1 MKYTLIFV
9 LLWLSSYSVAQKYS
23 IDNLN
28 KANGLSSNYVNDIV
42 QDRNGFIW
50 IATEAGLDRFDGRNF
65 TNYNITN
72 SNLQDATIS
81 ALLYDEEENL
91 LWIGTKANL
100 SILDCTTSKIR
111 NYAELDGVHL
121 SNIVHLARS
130 KDNKIWITNYYDGIV
145 CYDKVKKQATHY
157 SSKEIKGLVNDNWCS
172 FDDGKGNVYI
182 GHTDKGLSIINR
194 ATNNLRHYCNDPK
207 NTKSLP
213 GNTVFTINSDR
224 QGNIWVGTN
233 QGLALFNP
241 HKNEFI
247 NFKHNPNNPFSLV
260 GNQIYS
266 IREMND
272 GSIWITADIGG
283 ISILDLYE
291 IDHTKPELVRFR
303 NILHDTGEFSLSSG
317 NIRSLLQDSFGNIW
331 IGNFSRGLDFISHIP
346 TPFHVLAYNHTIEP
360 KLGKGKSVWGIYA
373 DNKDQIWV
381 GSENEVAFYKKN
393 KLQQRYDLTPYHG
406 KYSSPIFSIAEDGEE
421 NMFFGMMEDGLI
433 KLDNITKQI
442 RRIDSEFGNL
452 DVITFFEENK
462 EKIWIGTRNGIYIYS
477 NGKLEKESRI
487 SNQLTAQSVYGIRRD
502 KQGKLWV
509 GTYGAGI
516 FVFDIKGKLTQHL
529 SMQQGFFSNA
539 ISHLLMDSRGGLWAA
554 SRDAGLGYIPD
565 TKSPRIFHK
574 YGVNEG
580 LRSLFIRAIQE
591 DKSGNIW
598 FSSDN
603 GISCWNRTSH
613 KISNYDNYDGIPIG
627 NFIDGSVA
635 LATDGTIYFGSLNGV
650 CYFNPEDVIVKHP
663 ISKIQII
670 DCRDISTEKKRNG
683 ELLPFSEGNNIDLK
697 YNQNSF
703 RISFVIPDYAQSQ
716 KVEYSYMMDGLQE
729 VWPNT
734 LEDNQVTFRN
744 ISPGTYVFRVKA
756 RLKNQDWDEENIATL
771 NIRVSPPL
779 WLSVY
784 AKVIYLLVVFL
795 IIYLV
800 IRSYKK
806 RLKLKSFRE
815 IERKNIL
822 NEQNLNQE
830 RIGFY
835 TNITHELRTPLTL
848 ILGPL
853 EDLTKDRQLPA
864 HYAPKIN
871 SIHASAL
878 QLLNLINQLLE
889 FRKTETQNRKLVVAK
904 RDISNLVTEIGLYY
918 VELNR
923 NPDLKFNIQVN
934 TEQTIIYVDAE
945 IVTIILNNLLSNAI
959 KYTPKG
965 EISITLSSIYEN
977 GDSFTEIKVSDTGH
991 GIAPDALPYIF
1002 DRYFQAK
1009 SKYQIS
1015 GTGIGLSIVKSL
1027 VELHEGTINV
1037 ESEIEKGTIFTFRL
1051 LTENTYNL
1059 IPDDNGYS
1067 RSTLSI
1073 TEEDTVSDSLMILV
1087 VEDNTQICE
1096 YISSSL
1102 SQDYLIITAENG
1114 KTGLLQAQE
1123 KVPNIIISDVLM
1135 PEMDGIE
1142 FCRLVK
1148 NDIRTCHIPVI
1159 LLTAMDSIFDK
1170 EKGYESGADSYITKP
1185 FSISLLKGRIQ
1196 NILDNRHRVAGQLIS
1211 SDLKG
1216 SNSIKKGLPNP
1227 LDEEFLSK
1235 LKSFILENIDTPQL
1249 DVPLLA
1255 NKINMS
1261 YSAFYRKTKALT
1273 GLSPNE
1279 FIRKTKIK
1287 KSTELLI
1294 SGPYNISEVAY
1305 MTGFNDVP
1313 YFRRCFKEEYGM
1325 TPSDY
1330 IKKMTI

>member
-1 MKYTLIFV
+1 MKYILISLFF
-9 LLWLSSYSVAQKYS
+9 LLCTYSTAQKFS
-23 IDNLN
+23 INNLN
-28 KANGLSSNYVNDIV
+28 KTNGLSSNYVNDIV
-42 QDRNGFIW
+42 QDQQGFIW
-50 IATEAGLDRFDGRNF
+50 IATEAGLDRFDGKNF
-65 TNYNITN
+65 TNYNTTN
-72 SNLQDATIS
+72 SNLCDATIK
-81 ALLYDEEENL
+81 ALLYDQEENL

-100 SILDCTTSKIR
+100 SILDCSTSKIR
-111 NYAELDGVHL
+111 NYKDFNGIPLC
-121 SNIVHLARS
+121 NIVHLAHS
-130 KDNKIWITNYYDGIV
+130 KDNKIWITNYYGGIV
-145 CYDKVKKQATHY
+145 CYDKIKKHATHY
-157 SSKEIKGLVNDNWCS
+157 SSKTIKGLINDNWCT
-172 FDDGKGNVYI
+172 FDDGKGNLYI
-182 GHTDKGLSIINR
+182 GHTDKGLSIINLYSKTLHR
-194 ATNNLRHYCNDPK
+194 FYNDPR
-207 NTKSLP
+207 NSKSLP

-247 NFKHNPNNPFSLV
+247 TFKHNPNDTSSLV
-260 GNQIYS
+260 GNQIYC

-272 GSIWITADIGG
+272 GSIWISADIGG
-283 ISILDLYE
+283 ISILDF
-291 IDHTKPELVRFR
+291 HPTKPESVRFT
-303 NILHDTGEFSLSSG
+303 NILPTEEFNLSSG

-346 TPFHVLAYNHTIEP
+346 TSFHILTYGLEGDKN
-360 KLGKGKSVWGIYA
+360 KSVWGIYV
-373 DNKDQIWV
+373 DNKDRIWI
-381 GSENEVAFYKKN
+381 GSENEIAFFLN
-393 KLQQRYDLTPYHG
+393 NQLQQTYDLTPYQG
-406 KYSSPIFSIAEDGEE
+406 KYSSPIFSIIGDNQE

-433 KLDNITKQI
+433 KLDNTTKELK
-442 RRIDSEFGNL
+442 RIDSKSTNL
-452 DVITFFEENK
+452 DIITFFEEK
-462 EKIWIGTRNGIYIYS
+462 GKIWIGTRNGIYIYS
-477 NGKLEKESRI
+477 EGKLEKESHI
-487 SNQLTAQSVYGIRRD
+487 SDQLTAQSVYGIRRD
-502 KQGKLWV
+502 KQGNLWI

-516 FVFDIKGKLTQHL
+516 FIFDTRGTLTKHL

-539 ISHLLMDSRGGLWAA
+539 ISYLFTDSQGGLWAA
-554 SRDAGLGYIPD
+554 SRDAGLCHIPD
-565 TKSPRIFHK
+565 TASPENFYIF
-574 YGVNEG
+574 GVKEG
-580 LRSLFIRAIQE
+580 LKSLFIRAIQE

-603 GISCWNRTSH
+603 GISCWNRKTQN
-613 KISNYDNYDGIPIG
+613 INNYDNYDGIPIG
-627 NFIDGSVA
+627 NFIDGSVTS
-635 LATDGTIYFGSLNGV
+635 ATDGTIYFGSLNGV
-650 CYFNPEDVIVKHP
+650 CYFKPTDIIVKHSIAP
-663 ISKIQII
+663 IQII
-670 DCRDISTEKKRNG
+670 ECRNINTQVENGRG
-683 ELLPFSEGNNIDLK
+683 ELLTPSENNNIELS

-703 RISFVIPDYAQSQ
+703 RISFVIPDYAYSS

-729 VWPNT
+729 VWSGS

-744 ISPGTYVFRVKA
+744 ISPGEYTFRVKA

-771 NIRVSPPL
+771 NIQISPPL

-784 AKVIYLLVVFL
+784 AKMVYLLVVFL

-806 RLKLKSFRE
+806 RLKLKSLRE

-853 EDLTKDRQLPA
+853 EDLTKDSKLPA
-864 HYAPKIN
+864 HYSTKIN
-871 SIHASAL
+871 RIYASAI

-889 FRKTETQNRKLVVAK
+889 FRKTETRNRKLVVTK

-945 IVTIILNNLLSNAI
+945 IVTIILNNLLSNAV

-977 GDSFTEIKVSDTGH
+977 GDGFTEIKVSDTGY
-991 GIAPDALPYIF
+991 GITPDALPYIF

-1009 SKYQIS
+1009 SKYQAA

-1037 ESEIEKGTIFTFRL
+1037 ESEPGRGTTFCFRL
-1051 LTENTYNL
+1051 LTENTYKMESDDKGNTKSVFPSKG
-1059 IPDDNGYS
+1059 IPE
-1067 RSTLSI
+1067 
-1073 TEEDTVSDSLMILV
+1073 TEEDSAPDSLMILV

-1096 YISSSL
+1096 YITSSL

-1114 KTGLLQAQE
+1114 KKGLLQAQE
-1123 KVPNIIISDVLM
+1123 KVPNIIISDILM

-1148 NDIRTCHIPVI
+1148 NDIRTSHIPVI
-1159 LLTAMDSIFDK
+1159 LLTARDSILDK

-1185 FSISLLKGRIQ
+1185 FSISLLRGRIQ
-1196 NILDNRHRVAGQLIS
+1196 NLLDNRRRLANQVIS
-1211 SDLKG
+1211 DTKEV
-1216 SNSIKKGLPNP
+1216 NSLNKILRNT

-1235 LKSFILENIDTPQL
+1235 LTNFILENIDDPQL

-1255 NKINMS
+1255 KKINMN
-1261 YSAFYRKTKALT
+1261 YSAFYRKVKALT

-1279 FIRKTKIK
+1279 FIRKVKVK
-1287 KSTELLI
+1287 KSAELLLA
-1294 SGPYNISEVAY
+1294 GPYNISEVAY

-1325 TPSDY
+1325 APSEY
-1330 IKKMTI
+1330 IKKMNS